1 MMQNRTHTCG
11 ELRLSDAGK
20 QVKISGWME
29 NVRVVSAN
37 LAFVVVRDFYGTTQ
51 VVAET
56 EDMVNTFKA
65 ITKESTISVE
75 GVVRERDSKT
85 GKMATGDIEIV
96 PAKVEVLVASASGSR
111 EILSSHKVHITAD
124 ALAEEVDYSDVDLV
138 VLPGG
143 IPGTPNLAAN
153 KTVTDTCVAFAK
165 AGKKVAAICAAP
177 SVLAA
182 LGLLEGKNATAHAAF
197 QDKLAGAHVLDTE
210 VVVDGNI
217 TTSYGL
223 GGAIPF
229 ALELVRQLAGEA
241 EADRIRNAIAY
252 RH

>member
-1 MMQNRTHTCG
+1 MAKAVVFFAEGTEEC
-11 ELRLSDAGK
+11 EALLVVDLLR
-20 QVKISGWME
+20 
-29 NVRVVSAN
+29 R
-37 LAFVVVRDFYGTTQ
+37 
-51 VVAET
+51 
-56 EDMVNTFKA
+56 
-65 ITKESTISVE
+65 
-75 GVVRERDSKT
+75 
-85 GKMATGDIEIV
+85 
-96 PAKVEVLVASASGSR
+96 AKVEVLVASASGSR

-143 IPGTPNLAAN
+143 IPGTPNH
-153 KTVTDTCVAFAK
+153 KTVTDTCIAFAK

-229 ALELVRQLAGEA
+229 ALELVRQLAGEV
-241 EADRIRNAIAY
+241 EADRIRSAIAY

>member
-1 MMQNRTHTCG
+1 MAKAVVFFAEGTEEC
-11 ELRLSDAGK
+11 EALLVVDLLR
-20 QVKISGWME
+20 
-29 NVRVVSAN
+29 R
-37 LAFVVVRDFYGTTQ
+37 
-51 VVAET
+51 
-56 EDMVNTFKA
+56 
-65 ITKESTISVE
+65 
-75 GVVRERDSKT
+75 
-85 GKMATGDIEIV
+85 
-96 PAKVEVLVASASGSR
+96 AKVEVLVASASGSR

-153 KTVTDTCVAFAK
+153 KTVTDTCVSFAK

-182 LGLLEGKNATAHAAF
+182 LGLLEGKNATAH
-197 QDKLAGAHVLDTE
+197 
-210 VVVDGNI
+210 I

-241 EADRIRNAIAY
+241 EADRIRGAIAY

>member
-1 MMQNRTHTCG
+1 MSKAVVFFADGTEEC
-11 ELRLSDAGK
+11 EALLVVDLLR
-20 QVKISGWME
+20 
-29 NVRVVSAN
+29 R
-37 LAFVVVRDFYGTTQ
+37 
-51 VVAET
+51 
-56 EDMVNTFKA
+56 
-65 ITKESTISVE
+65 
-75 GVVRERDSKT
+75 
-85 GKMATGDIEIV
+85 
-96 PAKVEVLVASASGSR
+96 AKVEVIVASAMGRR
-111 EILSSHKVHITAD
+111 EIVSSHKVHLTAD
-124 ALAEEVDYSDVDLV
+124 AIAEEVDYSDVDMV

-177 SVLAA
+177 SILAD
-182 LGLLEGKNATAHAAF
+182 LGLLEGKHATSYSSF
-197 QDKLAGAHVLDTE
+197 QDKLAGAIVHDQE

-229 ALELVRQLAGEA
+229 GLELVRQLVSPE
-241 EADRIRNAIAY
+241 ESDRIRNAIAY